1 MSLRHGRP
9 MVAIPGPSVVPD
21 RVLSAMHRAMPN
33 IYEGE
38 IIDVSL
44 SVLDDLP
51 GLARTSGTAF
61 VAVANGHGAWE
72 MAITNTLSR
81 GDKVLVLESGR
92 FAVAWGEMAAVSGV
106 EVEVLPGPGRGP
118 VDPAAVEARLAADRN
133 HEIAAVLVVQIDT
146 ATSVVNDIAAVRR
159 AIEAAGHPALVHGRL
174 HRLAR
179 LHALRDGRLG
189 RRRHRGRQ
197 PEGA

>member
-1 MSLRHGRP
+1 HPQLHVTMTFPIARPVQRGEVGRTSVPSVGPGGPPVSLRHGRP

-38 IIDVSL
+38 LIELSL
-44 SVLDDLP
+44 SVLEDLA
-51 GLARTSGTAF
+51 GLVRTSGTAF
-61 VAVANGHGAWE
+61 VAVSNGHGAWE

-106 EVEVLPGPGRGP
+106 DVTVLQGPRRGP
-118 VDPAAVEARLAADRN
+118 V
-133 HEIAAVLVVQIDT
+133 
-146 ATSVVNDIAAVRR
+146 
-159 AIEAAGHPALVHGRL
+159 
-174 HRLAR
+174 
-179 LHALRDGRLG
+179 
-189 RRRHRGRQ
+189 
-197 PEGA
+197 